1 MLFSLPDKNGHV
13 YHIGRGVDI
22 AWKENCVCVCVF
34 LVIYELGGTDFPDLN
49 NRGWCWV
56 SDISRRL
63 DPELTLWIIH
73 FLKLF
78 MAFRMLEIFPPNGTI
93 LDVLSAH
100 DSQCAA
106 LLASSRPKFNITYP
120 SDRHWHAGSCRLKLD
135 FNIDEDDHPEAMPTS
150 LDVFR
155 VTSNELCWFGLFSS
169 ALLHIN
175 WRGRSFVCTNRTLD
189 TTLAVRSFAQ
199 RRDVRC

>member
-1 MLFSLPDKNGHV
+1 MRCFYGRASQFSPLLHHCVNLNEKTGECQYRRYQKKANVLFELMDETAHVKRFIAKPCRNLWPCIMLRYLALPFFSYNHRAFFFLPDKNGHV
-13 YHIGRGVDI
+13 HHIGRGVDI

-63 DPELTLWIIH
+63 DPELTLWNIH

-100 DSQCAA
+100 DSGVQHC
-106 LLASSRPKFNITYP
+106 
-120 SDRHWHAGSCRLKLD
+120 
-135 FNIDEDDHPEAMPTS
+135 
-150 LDVFR
+150 
-155 VTSNELCWFGLFSS
+155 
-169 ALLHIN
+169 
-175 WRGRSFVCTNRTLD
+175 
-189 TTLAVRSFAQ
+189 
-199 RRDVRC
+199 